1 MAGMCFTRKL
11 YIITVFIFFMAAGL
25 INSSNA
31 HASSASVDITASKS
45 NVVKGDTVYVIIT
58 ITSGDE
64 IGGFKGYFSY
74 DNSVLKYVTGGTV
87 ASGNDDEFL
96 ITDTDREEASGR
108 LKYSVK
114 FIARASGNTTLMLKS
129 PYAVYGYGDN
139 AEEEMSVSYSPL
151 NIVVSPKR
159 KPAQVTKKPA
169 STKKPVSTKKPEATR
184 KPEDSPSHSPVPVD
198 SGSTRL
204 ETLSIKNVLLSPLFS
219 PDIYKYSGTIET
231 DDTSLDILYKTEDT
245 DADVAIKGNGG
256 LSKGKNTIKIIVGNL
271 DGKKSVYKLSINIKR
286 QEELTG
292 TGNIKTL
299 LRDGGVVLKTNDEYT
314 VEEIPDDSLIPE
326 GFGKTEMKFGDRVVK
341 VCSSEND
348 TEHKFVLIYCRR
360 EDTEPEFY
368 LYDKEEQSLMPYAKV
383 QSWYRGNNGNV
394 VVAEEQDSGTEI
406 QKLRYML
413 AIAVIICL
421 LLVIIIIS
429 VYMHFKGMDKD
440 DLSEILK

>member
-31 HASSASVDITASKS
+31 YASSASVEVTASKN

-58 ITSGDE
+58 ITSNDE

-114 FIARASGNTTLMLKS
+114 FIARANGNTTLMLKH

-151 NIVVSPKR
+151 NIVVSPKK
-159 KPAQVTKKPA
+159 KPAQVTEKPA
-169 STKKPVSTKKPEATR
+169 STKKPETAKKPEA
-184 KPEDSPSHSPVPVD
+184 SPSPVPVD

-204 ETLSIKNVLLSPLFS
+204 KSLSIKDVLISPPFS
-219 PDIYKYSGTIET
+219 PDIYKYSGTVDT
-231 DDTSLDILYKTEDT
+231 DNTSLDILYETEDM

-256 LSKGKNTIKIIVGNL
+256 LSEGKNTIKIIVKNL
-271 DGKKSVYKLSINIKR
+271 NGKKAVYKLSVNLKR
-286 QEELTG
+286 QEGLTDE
-292 TGNIKTL
+292 GNIKTL
-299 LRDGGVVLKTNDEYT
+299 LRDGKIVLKINDEYT

-326 GFGKTEMKFGDRVVK
+326 GFGKTEMKSGDRVVK

-360 EDTEPEFY
+360 EGKEPEFY

-394 VVAEEQDSGTEI
+394 VVAEEQDAGTEV

-440 DLSEILK
+440 DLSEILKN

>member
-1 MAGMCFTRKL
+1 MADMCSIRKRIL

-31 HASSASVDITASKS
+31 DASSASVDITTSKN

-58 ITSGDE
+58 ITSNDE

-74 DNSVLKYVTGGTV
+74 DNSVLRYVTGGTV

-114 FIARASGNTTLMLKS
+114 FIARASGNTTLMLKQ
-129 PYAVYGYGDN
+129 PYAVYSYGSN

-151 NIVVSPKR
+151 NIVVSPKK
-159 KPAQVTKKPA
+159 KPVQVTKKPA
-169 STKKPVSTKKPEATR
+169 STKKPEATR
-184 KPEDSPSHSPVPVD
+184 KPEVTPSPVPVD
-198 SGSTRL
+198 SGSAKL
-204 ETLSIKNVLLSPLFS
+204 ESLGIKNIMLSPAFS
-219 PDIYKYSGTIET
+219 PDTYKYSGTVET
-231 DDTSLDILYKTEDT
+231 EDTSLDILYETEDM
-245 DADVAIKGNGG
+245 DADVTVKGNGG
-256 LSKGKNTIKIIVGNL
+256 LSEGKNTIKVIVKSPSGSR
-271 DGKKSVYKLSINIKR
+271 SVYKLLITVKR
-286 QEELTG
+286 QERLTG
-292 TGNIKTL
+292 LGNIKTI

-314 VEEIPDDSLIPE
+314 VEEIPDSSLIPE
-326 GFGKTEMKFGDRVVK
+326 GFGKTEMKLGDRVVK

-348 TEHKFVLIYCRR
+348 TEHKFVLLYCRKKGKK
-360 EDTEPEFY
+360 PEFY

-383 QSWYRGNNGNV
+383 QSWYRGNNGNT
-394 VVAEEQDSGTEI
+394 VVAEEQDAGTEI
-406 QKLRYML
+406 QKLEYML